1 MPNYG
6 RLLSRWQQFDIK
18 VGEILNS
25 QIQMMI
31 KHPYETLKLSEPA
44 EHVLKI
50 VLNRPESANAFNTR
64 MAIELYSLFESLSLD
79 LETYRCL
86 ILTGSGERAFC
97 AGGDLKERNGM
108 TETAWTA
115 QHRHY
120 ERMARALLACPVP
133 VVAAVNGSAFG
144 GGCELVAA
152 CDFAYA
158 ATRAKFALP
167 ETSLGIIPG
176 AGGTQTL
183 SRAVG
188 ERRAKELIL
197 TARVFA
203 ADEAAAWGLVNQV
216 VVDEDLASTVL
227 DVAKKIAG
235 NAPIA
240 VRQAKSAI
248 HRGLQMSLTDGLAF
262 EIEAYNL
269 TVPTTD
275 RLEGVSAFNEKRKPV
290 FTGR

>member
-1 MPNYG
+1 MRSTPG
-6 RLLSRWQQFDIK
+6 WLLSF
-18 VGEILNS
+18 
-25 QIQMMI
+25 
-31 KHPYETLKLSEPA
+31 
-44 EHVLKI
+44 
-50 VLNRPESANAFNTR
+50 
-64 MAIELYSLFESLSLD
+64 YSLFESLSLD

-108 TETAWTA
+108 TEAAWTA
-115 QHRHY
+115 QHLHY

-133 VVAAVNGSAFG
+133 VVAAVNGAAYG

-158 ATRAKFALP
+158 AQRARFALP

-183 SRAVG
+183 PRAVG
-188 ERRAKELIL
+188 ERRAKELVL
-197 TARVFA
+197 TARVFEA
-203 ADEAAAWGLVNQV
+203 SEAASWGLVNQV
-216 VVDEDLASTVL
+216 LADNDLASSVL
-227 DVAKKIAG
+227 DVACQIAS

-240 VRQAKSAI
+240 IRQAKKAI
-248 HRGLQMSLTDGLAF
+248 HQGLQMSLTDGLAF
-262 EIEAYNL
+262 EVEAYNL
-269 TVPTTD
+269 TVPTAD
-275 RLEGVSAFNEKRKPV
+275 RVEGVRAFNDKRKPE